1 VTTLRGDIQTLEPGA
16 KVELFELDATAISGD
31 VLRFHGYT
39 QVGVIYWQG
48 VTYTPWPIDAE
59 GFELQPSKPPTPT
72 LTVAN
77 IDGSITAACL
87 QFQDMVGAIVKRRRT
102 LGKYLDAAN
111 FGGTN
116 PTADPTQEFPPD
128 IWYIERKAAE
138 DSTAVQFEL
147 SSALDFNGVQ
157 LPRRVITAK
166 EFPAASLTR

>member
-1 VTTLRGDIQTLEPGA
+1 M
-16 KVELFELDATAISGD
+16 
-31 VLRFHGYT
+31 
-39 QVGVIYWQG
+39 
-48 VTYTPWPIDAE
+48 
-59 GFELQPSKPPTPT
+59 QPSKPPTPK

-87 QFQDMVGAIVKRRRT
+87 QFQDMVGAIVKRHRT

-116 PTADPTQEFPPD
+116 PTADPTQEFPVD
-128 IWYIERKAAE
+128 QWFIERKASE

-147 SSALDFNGVQ
+147 SSALDFNGVA

-166 EFPAASLTR
+166 EFPSCSLTR